1 MNYVIGIISSCGKKK
16 IKFKNKRKIPKK
28 DKWEY
33 CDFIILIPLLG
44 LYHRQPLL
52 HMSKIFV
59 YINTTYERINPFS
72 IGYMINPTLQ
82 VNKVFRDK
90 VEKFLR
96 DTFHQNTMKGIKHF
110 LRKIIPVL
118 LHW

>member
-1 MNYVIGIISSCGKKK
+1 M
-16 IKFKNKRKIPKK
+16 
-28 DKWEY
+28 
-33 CDFIILIPLLG
+33 IPLL
-44 LYHRQPLL
+44 PLL
-52 HMSKIFV
+52 GVNNCLPLFHMSKIFV